1 MLAGD
6 QRGSGC
12 VVKDEI
18 GRTGRRDAPTIND
31 VARHAGVSKGLVS
44 FVMNDRPGVAPAT
57 RTRIL
62 EAAAE
67 LGWRPNLKAR
77 SLSTR
82 TTYAL
87 GLVLRREPQIVAAD
101 PFYPAFMAG
110 VESVL
115 AGEGRV
121 LVLSVVPD
129 AETEERTYRTLLAE
143 RRVDGVFLTDLRHAD
158 PRLSLVGQLGLPAVL
173 VGHLDEPVALPSVNL
188 DDTHGITAAVR
199 HLVELGHQRIAHVA
213 GDGHLLHARRRRGAF
228 AAAMTATGLDP
239 SLVVET
245 DFSMRGGAAATRALL
260 NRPVRP
266 TAVVYANDPMA
277 IAGLGVLQ
285 QRRIEVP
292 GEVSVVGFD
301 GTELARNVHPA
312 LTTIESDP
320 EQWGAAAAATLL
332 RLVAEGHAADV
343 DLPPARLVV
352 AGSTAP
358 PPVLPVPS
366 QS

>member
-1 MLAGD
+1 MVGENVGKAVG
-6 QRGSGC
+6 
-12 VVKDEI
+12 
-18 GRTGRRDAPTIND
+18 RDAPTIND

-44 FVMNDRPGVAPAT
+44 FVMNGRPGVAPAT

-62 EAAAE
+62 EAAE
-67 LGWRPNLKAR
+67 KLGWRPNVTAR

-129 AETEERTYRTLLAE
+129 AETERRTYRTFLADQ
-143 RRVDGVFLTDLRHAD
+143 RVDGVFLTDLRVD
-158 PRLSLVGQLGLPAVL
+158 DTRLGLLEELGLPAVL
-173 VGHLDEPVALPSVNL
+173 VGHVDQPAPFPSVDL
-188 DDTHGITAAVR
+188 DDTAGVRAAVT
-199 HLVELGHQRIAHVA
+199 HLIDLGHEHIAHVA
-213 GDGHLLHARRRRGAF
+213 GDGRFLHARRRQAAFEGAM
-228 AAAMTATGLDP
+228 AAANLDP
-239 SLVVET
+239 SLVVQT
-245 DFSMRGGAAATRALL
+245 DFSMRSGAAATQVLL
-260 NRPVRP
+260 GRPVRP
-266 TAVVYANDPMA
+266 TAILYANDPMA
-277 IAGLGVLQ
+277 IAGLSVLQ
-285 QRRIEVP
+285 QNRIDVP
-292 GEVSVVGFD
+292 GQVSVVGFD

-320 EQWGAAAAATLL
+320 EQWGAAAAGALL
-332 RLVAEGHAADV
+332 RLAADGHADDV
-343 DLPPARLVV
+343 ELPPARLVL
-352 AGSTAP
+352 ADSTAP
-358 PPVLPVPS
+358 VWASPIRT